1 VTILKERV
9 LKDDVFRSFLVDGAR
24 FSGCMEFPA
33 LIANSAVP
41 SSLTEFRRLKQPNT
55 DNQYIHFYLHDKKFE
70 SVYRNPNR
78 YLSWFRRF
86 AGIIGFDF
94 SSQVECP
101 LYKQVECF
109 GRNREL
115 SFWFA
120 RQGISVIPNVRWG
133 NKETFGWCF
142 DGLPKRSTVA
152 VSTLGCSKSTH
163 DRQFFMDGFL
173 EMLTRIEPKV
183 VVVYGTKS
191 EKMFPPLFTYIT
203 NTEVVFF
210 ESQYTISHRKEVA

>member
-1 VTILKERV
+1 MEERG
-9 LKDDVFRSFLVDGAR
+9 LKDDVFRSYLVDGAR
-24 FSGCMEFPA
+24 FSGRMEFPA
-33 LIANSAVP
+33 LTANAAIP
-41 SSLTEFRRLKQPNT
+41 SSLTEFRRLKKPNA
-55 DNQYIHFYLHDKKFE
+55 DNQYIHFYLHDRKYE
-70 SVYRNPNR
+70 SINRNPNQ

-94 SSQVECP
+94 SSHAECP

-133 NKETFGWCF
+133 NKETFSWCF

-152 VSTLGCSKSTH
+152 VSTLGCTGNMF
-163 DRQFFMDGFL
+163 DRRLFSDGFL
-173 EMLTRIEPKV
+173 EMMARLEPDTI
-183 VVVYGTKS
+183 VVYGTKS
-191 EKMFPPLFTYIT
+191 ERLFPPLFVYKSRL
-203 NTEVVFF
+203 VFF
-210 ESQYTISHRKEVA
+210 ESHFKVSHRKEAD